1 MNKIYLLF
9 LLLFIG
15 SSVFGQLP
23 IITMI
28 SDGDCS
34 GGKPN
39 VIEIYA
45 QGTVNF
51 ADFSVQI
58 QTNTNTT
65 WGNIENLAALG
76 TVTDAFV
83 YIYRDTDAAEFATE
97 FSSVSG
103 LGITG
108 ALNYNGD
115 DRIRVV
121 NDATSAI
128 VDQYGVDGTDGTGT
142 PWEYQDG
149 FAKRNNQSTPNAGS
163 FDVTNWTVNTGGLNG
178 LGLCQGGADAFE
190 TLIGLGTFVG
200 NNSPNV
206 SATPA
211 SLTGFNQFL
220 GTPSPEQTF
229 TVGGVNLTTD
239 ITLTVSNGGYEISE
253 TTGSGFTTSITLAQN
268 NGTVSPTT
276 IYVRL
281 NGTAIA
287 STSNGAVTIS
297 SSGATNVVVDFQGS
311 ILAPAP
317 TVFASPDTLM
327 NFSHFVG
334 TPSTE
339 QTGDISG
346 DFLTADITVTATN
359 GYEVSLTQGGGF
371 STSLTLPQ
379 SGGSVSTTPVYVRLN
394 GTVANNNQIG
404 GLIVSSAGAAPDTV
418 VLMGEVLNYTPYTIA
433 EVTTNDANLVPDSI
447 GVYVELNGIVHCIDY
462 DGNEGYNFVIIDS
475 NNDGI
480 SVFNFADVN
489 GYVVAEGD
497 SITVRGQIDQFNGLT
512 QVFAE
517 EITLVS
523 SGNVTQIP
531 NVVTML
537 DETTESQLVT
547 LENLTLVNGDAN
559 WPTNGNVDVT
569 DGTTVFSFRVENE
582 SPLSGAPT
590 PNVPFNA
597 TGLGRQFDNS
607 GVPYDAGY
615 QLFPCSIDPIC
626 NVDITTTTTDI
637 TIEANASGANYQWVD
652 CDDNFSPISGETN
665 QAFTAIENGNYAV
678 IITDGLCSDTS
689 DCVVISNVG
698 VGAEQLDLSVFPNP
712 VENTLNIVAT
722 GSKLKKVNVIS
733 VTGQRIASLNSQGE
747 SAVINTRNWKSGVY
761 FVEVSTTNGT
771 KIVKVVK

>member
-9 LLLFIG
+9 SLLFFG

-39 VIEIYA
+39 VVEIYA

-58 QTNTNTT
+58 QTNSNTT

-83 YIYRDTDAAEFATE
+83 YIYRDTDASEFATE

-103 LGITG
+103 VGITG

-115 DRIRVV
+115 DRVRIV

-128 VDQYGVDGTDGTGT
+128 VDQYGVDGTDGSGT

-163 FDVTNWTVNTGGLNG
+163 FDVSNWTVSTGGLNG

-190 TLIGLGTFVG
+190 TLIGLGTFLG
-200 NNSPNV
+200 NNSPAV

-220 GTPSPEQTF
+220 GTPSPEQTI
-229 TVGGVNLTTD
+229 TVGGVNLTGD
-239 ITLTVSNGGYEISE
+239 ISLTVANGDYEISE
-253 TTGSGFTTSITLAQN
+253 TTGTGFGTSITLTQTG
-268 NGTVSPTT
+268 GTVNPTT
-276 IYVRL
+276 IYIRL
-281 NGTAIA
+281 NGSAIA
-287 STSNGAVTIS
+287 SPANGDITIS
-297 SSGATNVVVDFQGS
+297 SAGATNVNVSLQGD
-311 ILAPAP
+311 ILTPAP
-317 TVFASPDTLM
+317 TVFATPDTLM

-334 TPSTE
+334 TPSAE
-339 QTGDISG
+339 QTADIAG
-346 DFLTADITVTATN
+346 DFLTADIIVDATS
-359 GYEVSLTQGGGF
+359 GYEVSLTQGSGF
-371 STSLTLPQ
+371 SSSLTLPQ
-379 SGGSVSTTPVYVRLN
+379 TGGSVASTPVYVRLN

-404 GLIVSSAGAAPDTV
+404 GLIVSSTGAAPDTV
-418 VLMGEVLNYTPYTIA
+418 VLMGEVLDYTPYSIG

-462 DGNEGYNFVIIDS
+462 DGDNGYNFVMIDG
-475 NNDGI
+475 NDDGI

-517 EITLVS
+517 EIVLVS
-523 SGNVTQIP
+523 SGNATQMP
-531 NVVTML
+531 TVVTTL

-547 LENLTLVNGDAN
+547 IENLTLVNGDAN

-582 SPLSGAPT
+582 SPLSGAST

-626 NVDITTTTTDI
+626 DVDVTTTTSEI
-637 TIEANASGANYQWVD
+637 TIEANASGVNYQWVD
-652 CDDNFSPISGETN
+652 CDDNFSPIVGETS
-665 QAFTAIENGNYAV
+665 QTFTATENGNYAV

-689 DCVVISNVG
+689 DCVSISNVG
-698 VGAEQLDLSVFPNP
+698 VDAQQLNLSVFPNP

-722 GSKLKKVNVIS
+722 GSTLKNVNVIS
-733 VTGQRIASLNSQGE
+733 VTGKRIAEFDVQGE
-747 SAVINTRNWKSGVY
+747 STLISTRNWKSGVY

-771 KIVKVVK
+771 KIVKVIK